1 MAKKIFK
8 SLGVLAAVLFLG
20 VSVASAHVS
29 VKPSQA
35 GIGSFQTFTLNVPSE
50 REAATVMVRLVLPE
64 GLGHVTP
71 TVKPGWQMEMKHAG
85 EQMGEGSEHENEGPV
100 TEIIWRGGSIPGF
113 FRDEFSFSTQVP
125 ASETKLA
132 WKAYQHYA
140 DGSRVAWELAPGS
153 QEQPKNAQG
162 QPDFSAQG
170 PYSMT
175 AVVNDLQ
182 KAPVWQEPVN
192 IALGL
197 STLSIL
203 LSALALFRFRR
214 R

>member
-1 MAKKIFK
+1 MAKKIYK
-8 SLGVLAAVLFLG
+8 GLTVLSAVLFLG

-29 VKPSQA
+29 VKPPQA
-35 GIGSFQTFTLNVPSE
+35 GIGSFQTFTLSVPSE

-85 EQMGEGSEHENEGPV
+85 AQMTEGSEHENEGPV
-100 TEIIWRGGSIPGF
+100 TEIVWRGGSIPGF

-125 ASETKLA
+125 AMETKLA

-140 DGSRVAWELAPGS
+140 DGSMVAWELAPGS
-153 QEQPKNAQG
+153 SEQPKNAQG

-175 AVVNDLQ
+175 VVVNDLQ
-182 KAPVWQEPVN
+182 KPSIWQEPVN

-197 STLSIL
+197 SILSL
-203 LSALALFRFRR
+203 MLSLLALVRFRR